1 MKKRTWT
8 KEEKLSILQES
19 EREGVEVTL
28 RKYGLYASTLYT
40 WKSKMKSGG
49 QEGLERAK
57 RSTKDSAYIR
67 RLEDELSLAKQLMA
81 EKDIEIA
88 LRDDLLKKKYPWARK
103 ER

>member
-1 MKKRTWT
+1 LR
-8 KEEKLSILQES
+8 ILQES

-28 RKYGLYASTLYT
+28 RKYSLYPSTLYS
-40 WKSKMKSGG
+40 WKQKLKMGG
-49 QEGLERAK
+49 KLCLERQK
-57 RSTKDSAYIR
+57 RQQKDADYIK

-88 LRDDLLKKKYPWARK
+88 LRDELLKKKYPWARK

>member
-8 KEEKLSILQES
+8 SEEKLSIVEES
-19 EREGVEVTL
+19 EREGIEVTL
-28 RKYGLYASTLYT
+28 RKYSLYPSTLYS
-40 WKSKMKSGG
+40 WKLKLTSGG
-49 QEGLERAK
+49 KSSLERQK
-57 RSTKDSAYIR
+57 RQKKDSDYIK

-88 LRDDLLKKKYPWARK
+88 LRDELLKKKYPWASK

>member
-8 KEEKLSILQES
+8 KEEKLSILRES
-19 EREGVEVTL
+19 ETSGVEVTL
-28 RKYGLYASTLYT
+28 RKYSLYPSTLYS
-40 WKSKMKSGG
+40 WKSKLKIGG
-49 QEGLERAK
+49 SDGLDRLK
-57 RSTKDSAYIR
+57 RRSKDADYIK

-88 LRDDLLKKKYPWARK
+88 LRDELLKKKYPWARK

>member
-28 RKYGLYASTLYT
+28 RKYSLYPSTLYT
-40 WKSKMKSGG
+40 WKSKLKLGG

-57 RSTKDSAYIR
+57 RMTKDSDYIR